1 MYTAEK
7 FGSMVSLGIW
17 GGIFARIEFDST
29 TFLTNAI
36 VGVVLLCAG
45 LLTPVFSLTTVHG
58 RGVEKIASRPSSAS
72 PRYGDWQPIV
82 PSRPCYPEG
91 VNPVFS
97 ALQIPAVP

>member
-17 GGIFARIEFDST
+17 GGIFARVEFDST

-45 LLTPVFSLTTVHG
+45 LLTPVFSLTTVHD
-58 RGVEKIASRPSSAS
+58 EESRRLLRDRHQHRVVTAT
-72 PRYGDWQPIV
+72 G
-82 PSRPCYPEG
+82 
-91 VNPVFS
+91 N
-97 ALQIPAVP
+97 A